1 MHSSIFSSRVIPN
14 QSVKAIVFQAMLISA
29 LLLCAWEIYC
39 RAVGY
44 EPSINDSAELWV
56 THREYLD
63 DHPNA
68 TVLIGASR
76 ILFGFDLD
84 QFESAFGEKPVQ
96 LSTIGVNAGI
106 YLEHLA
112 SSPEFKGT
120 VILGYA
126 PGLYF
131 AGGGGPVQ
139 TPLDNIRKY
148 ETFTTSETISYYI
161 GTFFDKHLAFIQPDD
176 LTLGK
181 MIERL
186 GIPNREGTHVPPDLP
201 PYFYTVDE
209 RRQGGLGARAES
221 DAEFAKHI
229 ENIWLGLMAPHN
241 LNLPEDVRRQQELE
255 NIERVVANTVA
266 SVNKIRARGG
276 NVIFIRYPSSGP
288 VRELEAELTPRAKYW
303 DRIIAE
309 AGIQG
314 IHFEDY
320 DSLKNFTCP
329 EGGHLSRSDRY
340 EFTARL
346 IPLLKEAYAGFSL
359 NSRLISQSDEAA
371 QTSDMTL

>member
-1 MHSSIFSSRVIPN
+1 MRSSTFSSRYIPKRSVKGVVL
-14 QSVKAIVFQAMLISA
+14 QSVLISA
-29 LLLCAWEIYC
+29 LLLAAVETYC
-39 RAVGY
+39 RIAGY
-44 EPSINDSAELWV
+44 EPTINDSTELWV

-84 QFESAFGEKPVQ
+84 QFEAAFGEKPVQ

-112 SSPEFKGT
+112 NSPSFTGT

-148 ETFTTSETISYYI
+148 ETFTTSETISYQI
-161 GTFFDKHLAFIQPDD
+161 GAFFDKRLAFIQPDD

-181 MIERL
+181 MMERL
-186 GIPNREGTHVPPDLP
+186 GVPNREGTQVPPDLP

-209 RRQGGLGARAES
+209 RRQGGLGARAET
-221 DAEFAKHI
+221 DTAFAKHI

-241 LNLPEDVRRQQELE
+241 LHLPADVRKQQELD
-255 NIERVVANTVA
+255 NIERVISKTVA

-288 VRELEAELTPRAKYW
+288 VRDLEAELTPRAQYW
-303 DRIIAE
+303 DRLISE

-320 DSLKNFTCP
+320 AFLKDFKCP
-329 EGGHLSRSDRY
+329 EGGHLSRADRY
-340 EFTARL
+340 EFTARV
-346 IPLLKEAYAGFSL
+346 IPLLKEAYASFSE
-359 NSRLISQSDEAA
+359 NPRLISQSGG
-371 QTSDMTL
+371 